1 MKYVYV
7 ATFVPFEDGT
17 GYECR
22 VPDIPH
28 CVTSG
33 TDMADALNMIQ
44 DAACAMLTVY
54 EDDGMPIPPA
64 RSVYKV
70 TAPEGGFCSLIA
82 LDTDAWRRATDTH
95 AVKKTVSVPAWM
107 AYQAERQGISL
118 SQTLQET
125 LRVRLSYNR

>member
-1 MKYVYV
+1 MRYVYT

-33 TDMADALNMIQ
+33 KDIPDAIAMIQ
-44 DAACAMLTVY
+44 DAATAMLLVY
-54 EDDGMPIPPA
+54 EDDHIPVPA
-64 RSVYKV
+64 PRKPGEIA
-70 TAPEGGFCSLIA
+70 APEGGFCSLIM
-82 LDTDAWRRATDTH
+82 LDTDAFRRMNDSR

-107 AYQAERQGISL
+107 ADQAERHGISL
-118 SQTLQET
+118 SQALQET
-125 LRVRLSYNR
+125 LRMRLGM